1 MSKKRAISLL
11 LLLAIAA
18 LLISGCA
25 PQVDAEGNVS
35 APTWIAIL
43 SVPLQKLIEFVYYQI
58 LTPIGLPSFGDTEQ
72 EVDVSQRAP
81 ILKAYLQH
89 APGARPHMA
98 ISKDAPI
105 SEFENVASKYP
116 VFRLERIV

>member
-58 LTPIGLPSFGDTEQ
+58 LTPIGLPSFGL
-72 EVDVSQRAP
+72 AI
-81 ILKAYLQH
+81 ILVTILIRLLLYPLTRKQ
-89 APGARPHMA
+89 MQSMKKMQA
-98 ISKDAPI
+98 IQPKRC
-105 SEFENVASKYP
+105 V
-116 VFRLERIV
+116 